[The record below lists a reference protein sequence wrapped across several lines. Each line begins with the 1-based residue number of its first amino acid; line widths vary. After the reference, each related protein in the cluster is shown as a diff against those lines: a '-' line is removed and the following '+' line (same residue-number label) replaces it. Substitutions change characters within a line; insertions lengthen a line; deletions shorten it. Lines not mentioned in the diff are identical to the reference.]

1 MFLHF
6 LFHHQEEHNKQRHL
20 SIVPH
25 LSTIRVETNLRWNP
39 MKRLRDAFHQQIRVI
54 GTDSIS
60 IPIEFSYTEP
70 KRIGEVF
77 YFRLWDKP
85 SFVLNHQKD
94 FSNSIIKQAT
104 QKKSTYSDGNN
115 AYFLEFIRA
124 ESIESDL
131 VPEGLWFNELIEHN
145 VFGFWARNRPIEEHE
160 KNVLKLTQQFS

>member
-1 MFLHF
+1 M
-6 LFHHQEEHNKQRHL
+6 
-20 SIVPH
+20 PH

-131 VPEGLWFNELIEHN
+131 VPEGLWFNKLIEHN
-145 VFGFWARNRPIEEHE
+145 VLDFGQETDQL
-160 KNVLKLTQQFS
+160 KNMRKMYLN